1 MKKKINNLEKRR
13 ELWAQFLDGMK
24 NNEPA
29 EIFDDRLLDAYNNK
43 IINKKEFLE
52 LMKEIAD
59 IRAKEN

>member
-1 MKKKINNLEKRR
+1 MKKDIQKRR
-13 ELWAQFLDGMK
+13 ELWDEFLEGME

-29 EIFDDRLLDAYNNK
+29 EIFDDRLLDAYNSK

-59 IRAKEN
+59 IRAKE

>member
-1 MKKKINNLEKRR
+1 MKNIKQRK
-13 ELWAQFLDGMK
+13 ELWEQFQEGMR

-29 EIFDDRLLDAYNNK
+29 DVFDDRLLDAYNSK

-59 IRAKEN
+59 IRAKEQQ